1 MYLFIDLL
9 KVTFCCP
16 NISSCVYATQNKIKG
31 YVEGYFTNMFDYL
44 FVLHMAFG
52 HSAIAGDNFLAPVNT
67 FIKFS

>member
-1 MYLFIDLL
+1 MDLL

-31 YVEGYFTNMFDYL
+31 YVESYFTNVFDYL

-52 HSAIAGDNFLAPVNT
+52 QSAIAGDNFLAPFKT
-67 FIKFS
+67 IKKFC